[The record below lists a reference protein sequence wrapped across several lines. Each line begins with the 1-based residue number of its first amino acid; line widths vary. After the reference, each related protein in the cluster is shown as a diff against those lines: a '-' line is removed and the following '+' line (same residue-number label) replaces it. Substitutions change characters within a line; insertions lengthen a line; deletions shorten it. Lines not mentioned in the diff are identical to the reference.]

1 MKSVIRHSTILSA
14 QEKMHASARV
24 REVFVEEPEDGS
36 TPVKGF
42 LAAVRK
48 AHRDDCILLPPGVY
62 PAPPANRSLFIRAL
76 RPGTVTFQAPSG
88 QPAIHATRD
97 VSIWLSGINLLPS
110 GPDQPSVQMSSG
122 CLILSSCHVTGSVS
136 VSGASTRLY
145 LESCHVERAEVGVA
159 LAAGAQ
165 AEIWGGAISGCQ
177 VGILAGE
184 ASHLTLLHSRVE
196 GSVGTSPES
205 PGAGVHAESAADVYL
220 AGNIFL
226 ENQLGVHLI
235 GIGPV
240 ASLFNLFERQ
250 LLCGLMMRGGGPL
263 HLHGC
268 SFREQGGTDFAHV
281 TLEDIRAQIGHC
293 EFDSSAGQDVEAV
306 RAQIEREISPTP
318 AAARG
323 KEDLFLAA
331 VSEIHQV
338 IGMSESKEIME
349 NILHQ
354 AHAAIQRRERG
365 LPVPSLRFHCIF
377 EGPVGSGRRHAAQ
390 ILAKAL
396 KGLGLLLGS
405 GEVVEVQMED
415 LLTGT
420 LELPDA
426 VASAKGGVIM
436 LHAPESLDR
445 RDSRFSF
452 ARTRE
457 ILRRVLQE
465 CGEDPILIFV
475 GPRDSVRPVL
485 CNSPETE
492 EQFRATLHFSHPSPP
507 EVAEM
512 FAAQAAA
519 LNIQLTTKARIK
531 ILLSL
536 HMMHDR
542 RDRRFLNSG
551 GVAKLLDA
559 AQKRYYERCS
569 RERNFE
575 LPMEAGDI
583 DVPVEKLADAILKA
597 QPAFVNICPKCS
609 AETPWVPALSDEKVC
624 PNCGTKWEAGWGIW
638 KASSYLRMKTA
649 DEEDYVPK
657 GLPPRRNRLPV
668 AV

>member
-1 MKSVIRHSTILSA
+1 MKSVLRQSSILSA
-14 QEKMHASARV
+14 QEKMHAAAQV
-24 REVFVEEPEDGS
+24 REVYVEEPEDGS

-42 LAAVRK
+42 LTAVRK
-48 AHRDDCILLPPGVY
+48 AYRNDCILLPPGTY
-62 PAPPANRSLFIRAL
+62 PAPPANRPLFIRAL
-76 RPGTVTFQAPSG
+76 RPGTVTLQAQAG
-88 QPAIHATRD
+88 HPAVFANRD
-97 VSIWLSGINLLPS
+97 VSMWLSGVNLIPAGS
-110 GPDQPSVQMSSG
+110 DAPCVQISSG
-122 CLILSSCHVTGSVS
+122 CLILSNCHISGGIVASGS
-136 VSGASTRLY
+136 STALF
-145 LESCHVERAEVGVA
+145 LESCHVDRAEVGVA
-159 LAAGAQ
+159 LEGAAK
-165 AEIWGGAISGCQ
+165 AEIWGSAISGCQ

-184 ASHLTLLHSRVE
+184 ASRLALMHSRIE
-196 GSVGTSPES
+196 GAAGPSSES
-205 PGAGVHAESAADVYL
+205 PGAGVHAEGAADVYL
-220 AGNIFL
+220 AGNLFL

-235 GIGPV
+235 KTGPV
-240 ASLFNLFERQ
+240 QALFNLFERQ
-250 LLCGLMMRGGGPL
+250 MLCGLMMRQGGPL
-263 HLHGC
+263 LLHGC
-268 SFREQGGTDFAHV
+268 NFHGQQGTDFANV
-281 TLEDIRAQIGHC
+281 TLENIRAQIAFC
-293 EFDSSAGQDVEAV
+293 EFDATAGQDVQSAGGQV
-306 RAQIEREISPTP
+306 DRENTP
-318 AAARG
+318 SQVPQRG
-323 KEDLFLAA
+323 KDDHFLAA
-331 VSEIHQV
+331 VAEIHQV

-349 NILHQ
+349 TILHQ

-365 LPVPSLRFHCIF
+365 LPVPPLRFHCIF

-396 KGLGLLLGS
+396 KGLGLLQGS
-405 GEVVEVQMED
+405 GDVVEIQMED
-415 LLTGT
+415 LLTGS
-420 LELPDA
+420 LNSADA
-426 VASAKGGVIM
+426 VASAKGGVLM
-436 LHAPESLDR
+436 LHAPELLDR

-457 ILRRVLQE
+457 ILRQVLGE

-485 CNSPETE
+485 CNAPETE

-519 LNIQLTTKARIK
+519 LNIQLTTRARIK

-551 GVAKLLDA
+551 GVIKLLDA

-583 DVPVEKLADAILKA
+583 DVTVEKLADAILKA
-597 QPAFVNICPKCS
+597 QPAFVSICPKCS
-609 AETPWVPALSDEKVC
+609 TENPWVPTRSTEMVC
-624 PNCGTKWEAGWGIW
+624 ANCGAHWEAGWGIW
-638 KASSYLRMKTA
+638 KASSYLRMKTS